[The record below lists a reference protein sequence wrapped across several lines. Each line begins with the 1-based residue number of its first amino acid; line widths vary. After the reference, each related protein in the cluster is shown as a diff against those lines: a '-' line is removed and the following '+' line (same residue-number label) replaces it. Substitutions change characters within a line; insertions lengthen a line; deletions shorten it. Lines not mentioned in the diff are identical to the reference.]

1 MDRGL
6 FWRLVKNSRGSGG
19 SYTTAIRN
27 SSGKVVNDIN
37 EALEVRHQHFKK
49 LGTPKHSED
58 FDEQHY
64 KIVTE
69 KVDSLNRS
77 VDEGNFLQQSFSECE
92 IRKAL
97 SKLHKHKASISTEHL
112 IYAGDNMVSLLTFM
126 YNHMLRLEYVPVNLR
141 RCIQIQLFKGKGS
154 CCLDVNSYRGISL
167 LTNYNKVFEILI
179 WERLSKWWAH
189 NKIVL
194 DLQGA
199 GKKGQSCVHTAFV
212 LQEAVAAAREDGHKV
227 FVSFY
232 AVSKAYD
239 TVWADGL
246 FFQLHGM
253 GINGTLWRLMY
264 RANIDFR
271 CRVRP
276 GDQFS
281 EWYPLLCEIHQGRFL
296 SLTKY
301 VAFINS
307 LIVELERS
315 KLCCQIHRLPAS
327 PAGYA
332 GDLAAA
338 CISKIRADQVMNIV
352 DNFGQKW
359 RFKSNAKKS
368 AVLIYGEESK
378 TREVGSKN
386 RVFKL
391 GNCRVQERLE
401 YDHVGIKAC
410 VLMSK
415 RK

>member
-1 MDRGL
+1 ME
-6 FWRLVKNSRGSGG
+6 
-19 SYTTAIRN
+19 

-37 EALEVRHQHFKK
+37 EALEVWHQHFKK
-49 LGTPKHSED
+49 LDTPKHSED

-97 SKLHKHKASISTEHL
+97 SKLHKRKASGVDSISTEHL
-112 IYAGDNMVSLLTFM
+112 IYAGDNMVSLLTLM
-126 YNHMLRLEYVPVNLR
+126 YNHMLRSEYVPVNLR
-141 RCIQIQLFKGKGS
+141 SCIQIPLFKGKGS
-154 CCLDVNSYRGISL
+154 CCLDVKSYKGISL
-167 LTNYNKVFEILI
+167 LTNCNKVFEILI

-189 NKIVL
+189 NKIIL

-212 LQEAVAAAREDGHKV
+212 LQEAIAAAREDGHEV

-232 AVSKAYD
+232 DVSKAYD
-239 TVWADGL
+239 TVQTDGL

-264 RANIDFR
+264 RAYIDFR
-271 CRVRP
+271 CRVRL

-281 EWYPLLCEIHQGRFL
+281 EWYPLLCGIHQGGFL

-301 VAFINS
+301 YAFINS
-307 LIVELERS
+307 RIVELVRS

-327 PAGYA
+327 PAGYTD
-332 GDLAAA
+332 DLAAA
-338 CISKIRADQVMNIV
+338 CFSKIRVDKVMNIV

-359 RFKSNAKKS
+359 RF
-368 AVLIYGEESK
+368 
-378 TREVGSKN
+378 
-386 RVFKL
+386 
-391 GNCRVQERLE
+391 
-401 YDHVGIKAC
+401 
-410 VLMSK
+410 
-415 RK
+415 